1 LKSTNESWDMLK
13 TVPEGDKIT
22 KSEMIEGELR
32 RFILN
37 KGEKPQAMYNWL
49 KTKENQVHNL
59 EITK

>member
-1 LKSTNESWDMLK
+1 MLK